1 MQSNLCT
8 ETFNYFDL
16 DQAKIEQRAND
27 EFEKITLTGGRPA
40 ERILYHCKI
49 GQAAEVYFLDKCG
62 YTDNPK
68 DYQDIF
74 NPESVNVDVKVTEK
88 GDPTPG
94 PTYDIQG
101 CFDGVVDHIIGTVYP
116 KDHPKAGQM
125 KTPGLDKR
133 RYEWN
138 QEVADKIYFL
148 HHNPTTRQYTF
159 LCTASANKEARKYV
173 QDAVDML

>member
-62 YTDNPK
+62 YTDNCACCLAAQLDLPPDPHSEIRRERITSEMRKDPK
-68 DYQDIF
+68 DKVLVEISEERVKDYEDI
-74 NPESVNVDVKVTEK
+74 S
-88 GDPTPG
+88 G
-94 PTYDIQG
+94 
-101 CFDGVVDHIIGTVYP
+101 
-116 KDHPKAGQM
+116 
-125 KTPGLDKR
+125 KTAMR
-133 RYEWN
+133 N
-138 QEVADKIYFL
+138 
-148 HHNPTTRQYTF
+148 
-159 LCTASANKEARKYV
+159 
-173 QDAVDML
+173 

>member
-16 DQAKIEQRAND
+16 DQAKIDQRAND
-27 EFEKITLTGGRPA
+27 EFEKITLTGGRPP

-49 GQAAEVYFLDKCG
+49 GQGAEVHFLDNCG

-68 DYQDIF
+68 DFQDIF
-74 NPESVNVDVKVTEK
+74 SPKGINVDVKVTEK
-88 GDPTPG
+88 GHPVN
-94 PTYDIQG
+94 DIQG
-101 CFDGVVDHIIGTVYP
+101 CFDGVVGHIVGTVYP
-116 KDHPKAGQM
+116 EGHPKAGKM

-133 RYEWN
+133 RYEWK

-148 HHNPTTRQYTF
+148 HHNPTTRDYTF
-159 LCTASANKEARKYV
+159 LGTATANDLAEKYV